1 MNSTGKLGQNR
12 LSAIEL
18 SQALS
23 QIGNACRGSAPR
35 TAFSE
40 YKERYQQQGFEG
52 IQSVPTTVKINP
64 RATAPE
70 VVEQILTLSLEHPG
84 WGCIRIS
91 EHLKRFGIRVSSP
104 TVQNILIKHNLG
116 TKNERLESLEA
127 RYSNSLEQ
135 LSNEQIILLEAANPC
150 IRERHHETL
159 CPGQV
164 LAQDTLFLK
173 TFKHLGK
180 LYLQIVIDNYSNYAF
195 GLIHPAKIP
204 GYAVAVL
211 HNDALP
217 FFQER
222 QLTISSII
230 TNRNR
235 EYHGGAKHHYELYLM
250 LNDIEHQKLDNQQR
264 PNGFIERFQTIV
276 TNEFLIPASANDKID
291 SPETLQIEF
300 DSWLTHYNNER
311 PHPRY
316 RNMGQIPIQVI
327 EAYTESSIN

>member
-12 LSAIEL
+12 LSVIEL

-23 QIGNACRGSAPR
+23 QIGNACRGNAPR

-52 IQSVPTTVKINP
+52 IQTVPAAVKTNP

-70 VVEQILTLSLEHPG
+70 VVEQILALSLEHPG
-84 WGCIRIS
+84 WGCIRLS

-104 TVQNILIKHNLG
+104 TVQNILIKHGLG

-127 RYSNSLEQ
+127 KYAASLEQ
-135 LSNEQIILLEAANPC
+135 LSNEQVTLLEAANPC
-150 IRERHHETL
+150 IRERHHETRR
-159 CPGQV
+159 PGQV

-180 LYLQIVIDNYSNYAF
+180 LYLQIVIDNYSNYVF

-222 QLTISSII
+222 QLTIDAII

-235 EYHGGAKHHYELYLM
+235 EYHGGAKHHYELYLL

-264 PNGFIERFQTIV
+264 PNGFVERFQSIV
-276 TNEFLIPASANDKID
+276 TNEFLIPAATNDQIN
-291 SPETLQIEF
+291 SVETLQAEF
-300 DSWLTHYNNER
+300 DSWLSYYNNER
-311 PHPRY
+311 PHHRY
-316 RNMGQIPIQVI
+316 RNMGKVPIQLIKAYI
-327 EAYTESSIN
+327 ESPIN